1 MKQGSLAALGRT
13 DYGSGMARCD
23 FWFDFSS
30 PFAYL
35 GATQVER
42 YTSGHEL
49 VYQPFLLGGLF
60 KILGSP
66 IVPLA
71 TFHENKMRLAL
82 KDQYRWADHWGVP
95 FKFPSIFPQ
104 MTVLPLR
111 VVLQLQGADQK
122 RAVRALFD
130 EVWVNDGNIQTEE
143 TVRRVLTTLGL
154 PEDDLIRGAQDPKIK
169 DALKHNTEEAARV
182 GLCGAPSF
190 VVDGEVFWGQDRL
203 EMVKKA
209 LEGWKPAS
217 PDVDTQRL
225 KSAGV

>member
-1 MKQGSLAALGRT
+1 
-13 DYGSGMARCD
+13 MARCE

-35 GATQVER
+35 AATQVER
-42 YTSGHEL
+42 FTEGHEL
-49 VYQPFLLGGLF
+49 VYRPFLLGGLF
-60 KILGSP
+60 KLIGTP

-95 FKFPSIFPQ
+95 FHFPSRFPQ

-111 VVLQLQGADQK
+111 VVLQLEGEDQR
-122 RAVRALFD
+122 RAVRAFFD
-130 EVWVNDGNIQTEE
+130 EVWVKDGNVQDEAI
-143 TVRRVLTTLGL
+143 VRRVLGELGL
-154 PEDDLIRGAQDPKIK
+154 PADELIRGAQDPKVK

-182 GLCGAPSF
+182 GICGAPSF

-209 LEGWKPAS
+209 LAGWRPKYPAM
-217 PDVDTQRL
+217 DTERL
-225 KSAGV
+225 KNAGG